1 MTHSI
6 YIDTLSSPIVGLD
19 SPMPVEISGK
29 AGNYVATWMEG
40 RLEGDGKTEEA
51 AVADLRDAI
60 VEKFVSLRTRVINGH
75 SLLPEQDQV
84 WTSLLNYIVEVRDGK
99 VIKTSPSDDYN
110 EKSKEDED
118 YKGPFFG

>member
-1 MTHSI
+1 
-6 YIDTLSSPIVGLD
+6 
-19 SPMPVEISGK
+19 MPVEISGK

-75 SLLPEQDQV
+75 SLLPDQDQV

>member
-75 SLLPEQDQV
+75 SLLPDQDQV